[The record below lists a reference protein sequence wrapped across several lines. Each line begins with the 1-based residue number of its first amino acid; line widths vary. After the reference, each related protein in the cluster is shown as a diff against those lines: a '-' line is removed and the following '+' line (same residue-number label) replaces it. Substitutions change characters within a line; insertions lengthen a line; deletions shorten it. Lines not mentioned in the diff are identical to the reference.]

1 MGEPPLE
8 QFGPEM
14 LKMDTYK
21 LKNVVDYI
29 RSFGKLPTDAYGQM
43 LSVERMME
51 WFGLAESLT
60 VSELQ
65 KVEIELALMIEAELY
80 IEKVKRVNGFS

>member
-1 MGEPPLE
+1 MN
-8 QFGPEM
+8 
-14 LKMDTYK
+14 TYK
-21 LKNVVDYI
+21 LKDIMNYI
-29 RSFGKLPTDAYGQM
+29 RSFGKLPTDPYGQM

-60 VSELQ
+60 VSEQQ

-80 IEKVKRVNGFS
+80 IEKVKQVSDFS

>member
-1 MGEPPLE
+1 MN
-8 QFGPEM
+8 
-14 LKMDTYK
+14 TYK
-21 LKNVVDYI
+21 LKDIMSYI

-60 VSELQ
+60 VSEQQ

-80 IEKVKRVNGFS
+80 IEKVKQVSDFS

>member
-1 MGEPPLE
+1 MN
-8 QFGPEM
+8 
-14 LKMDTYK
+14 TYK
-21 LKNVVDYI
+21 LRDIVGYI
-29 RSFGKLPTDAYGQM
+29 RSFGKLPADAYGQR

-60 VSELQ
+60 VSEQQ

-80 IEKVKRVNGFS
+80 IEKVKQVSDFS